1 LWSFEQL
8 ALKTVHHY
16 NSNMYKPVK
25 DGIEKAVKSV
35 IYIEDHPPAHLLE
48 LVHCF
53 WELKTEVILPEDFHY
68 HVIPDACVNILLN
81 QIDTEVTAI
90 TALNVDSKKL
100 NLRKRFHYVGIQLLP
115 GVWQGSL
122 GEIIKGFVDKTYR
135 GKLPLIEFNKELTH
149 LDFSA
154 KQTVLTKLVEKLIKE
169 EIVVPNVVT
178 SEILKNIN
186 EIQTVNEMASFAKMS
201 TRQLQRILKKTTG
214 FSPHDFLKILRLQ
227 QSFKEDYL
235 SHYADQSHFIHSF
248 RRITGYT
255 PGKYIKK
262 YNV

>member
-1 LWSFEQL
+1 
-8 ALKTVHHY
+8 
-16 NSNMYKPVK
+16 MYKPVQ
-25 DGIEKAVKSV
+25 DGIEKVVKSV
-35 IYIEDHPPAHLLE
+35 VYSENHPPAHLRE

-53 WELKTEVILPEDFHY
+53 WELKTEAILPEDFHY

-81 QIDTEVTAI
+81 QIDPKIAAI

-100 NLRKRFHYVGIQLLP
+100 NLGKIFHYVGIQLLP
-115 GVWQGSL
+115 GVWQGSN
-122 GEIIKGFVDKTYR
+122 GEIIKGFVDKTYD
-135 GKLPLIEFNKELTH
+135 GKLPLLKINKELTS

-154 KQTVLTKLVEKLIKE
+154 KQNVFTKLVEKLVE
-169 EIVVPNVVT
+169 EKIIVPNVVT
-178 SEILKNIN
+178 TEILKNID
-186 EIQTVNEMASFAKMS
+186 EIQTVRDMATFAKIS
-201 TRQLQRILKKTTG
+201 TRQLQRTLKKTTG

-227 QSFKEDYL
+227 QSFKADYL
-235 SHYADQSHFIHSF
+235 SYYADQAHFIHSF